1 MRWLPVV
8 FVVIPFTE
16 LMILLEVASQW
27 GFWPTLGLIL
37 LTAFIGVNLFKSQGL
52 QTWRKLQ
59 EKLSQG
65 QSPESELLDGILILL
80 AGTLMITP
88 GLMTDVVG
96 VLLLIPVSRSLL
108 RKKLI
113 SHFSV
118 AHHTHSAGN
127 QSAQSGRIFDGDYR
141 KDD

>member
-16 LMILLEVASQW
+16 LMILLEVSSQW

-52 QTWRKLQ
+52 KTLKKFQ
-59 EKLSQG
+59 EKLSHG
-65 QSPESELLDGILILL
+65 ELPKQELMDGLLILL

-88 GLMTDVVG
+88 GLVTDTVG
-96 VLLLIPVSRSLL
+96 IFALIPVSRRFLS
-108 RKKLI
+108 KKLLNY
-113 SHFSV
+113 FTV
-118 AHHTHSAGN
+118 LNDVDATAHQETQAGRMFN
-127 QSAQSGRIFDGDYR
+127 GDYQ

>member
-80 AGTLMITP
+80 L
-88 GLMTDVVG
+88 
-96 VLLLIPVSRSLL
+96 
-108 RKKLI
+108 
-113 SHFSV
+113 V
-118 AHHTHSAGN
+118 ACL
-127 QSAQSGRIFDGDYR
+127 
-141 KDD
+141 